1 MVGDEVMKIKYTI
14 ATLITL
20 SQLVG
25 CSAFTIGEEEFSCP
39 GKPQGAICKGVSEVY
54 ELTNNRDHLEDYSD
68 SEEKHSDH
76 KDHQH
81 VHTEQP
87 SSDEVNTKYIYQPQF
102 TADSNQPNV
111 ANVATQISE
120 NGTTISTT
128 KYQPVKGQT
137 QTAPE
142 PLAVLQEAEA
152 MRIYVTSWE
161 DKSGDLNMPGF
172 IYVELKP
179 KRWIAGRHASLRPSR
194 IVPFKV
200 SVKSQA
206 NSERTDK
213 FEEGVDP
220 LDIERVRKSKQQ

>member
-1 MVGDEVMKIKYTI
+1 MNTKYTI
-14 ATLITL
+14 AALVALT
-20 SQLVG
+20 QLAG

-39 GKPQGAICKGVSEVY
+39 GRPQGAICKGVSEVY
-54 ELTNNRDHLEDYSD
+54 ELTNNRDHLEDYS
-68 SEEKHSDH
+68 EGKETHITH

-81 VHTEQP
+81 AHEEQP
-87 SSDEVNTKYIYQPQF
+87 TQQLSNDEVQTKYIYQPQY

-111 ANVATQISE
+111 ANVATQINE
-120 NGTTISTT
+120 NGTTISKTA
-128 KYQPVKGQT
+128 YQPMQGQT
-137 QTAPE
+137 KTAPE

-220 LDIERVRKSKQQ
+220 LDIERVRKSKKQ